1 MDGTA
6 LLRELFTA
14 DEYEAVRRHADQL
27 GVTVSEYVAR
37 SAADRALERLHL
49 TQALEGRSPHLG
61 KLPIPQMDRAGYG
74 TAGSSPALDR
84 FLDTLAQSADPKA
97 ASDPA

>member
-14 DEYEAVRRHADQL
+14 DEYEAVRRHADHL

-37 SAADRALERLHL
+37 SAAERALERLHL
-49 TQALEGRSPHLG
+49 TEALEARAPHLG
-61 KLPIPQMDRAGYG
+61 KLSIPHLERTGCGSGA
-74 TAGSSPALDR
+74 SSPALDR
-84 FLDTLAQSADPKA
+84 FLDTLAHPAGPAAAADPA
-97 ASDPA
+97 